1 AAGLVGLGS
10 ETRVRGPA
18 WVPLL
23 RGQTSGGRGWV
34 LSGVGG
40 GGVHV
45 IAGRHKYA
53 RSPAGR
59 NEPLS
64 LWSNRWST
72 MPVHSMPD
80 LRLPLP
86 DERAALARMPGSA
99 VPVLRPPFRAR
110 DLLPLWACGAFSGK
124 PLYDLSDDTDEERNR
139 VGSSA
144 ERDMVDA
151 LRAALE
157 SVEAPAE
164 QFERLGLG

>member
-99 VPVLRPPFRAR
+99 VPLLRQPFPAR
-110 DLLPLWACGAFSGK
+110 DMPPPWARRGVRGHHLSHLPHH
-124 PLYDLSDDTDEERNR
+124 PH
-139 VGSSA
+139 
-144 ERDMVDA
+144 
-151 LRAALE
+151 
-157 SVEAPAE
+157 PPPH
-164 QFERLGLG
+164 